1 VLAHHKTPTT
11 PNVTEGIEEAVRTV
25 LSKSGLPADKIA
37 SVTVGTTHFINA
49 VVEQDAR
56 RLRRVAILRL
66 SKNFLREVPPFSE
79 FPSGL
84 TSIVKGYVGYLD
96 GGLHI
101 DGSQEAPI
109 VESQVVEK
117 CAEIK
122 KLGLTAVVVVGCF
135 SPIDEEFKQ
144 EDRVR
149 EIVRRE
155 IPDADVI
162 VSHEVAN
169 IGLLEREN
177 ASILN
182 AAILRY
188 AKRTVKGFRR
198 AMEALK
204 LTCPLFLTQNDGTLL
219 DSAAAANIPIRTF
232 ASGATNSMRG
242 AAYLTGHKT
251 ENSSAIVVDI
261 GGTTSDVGVLLPS
274 GLPRQA
280 SAYVT
285 VAGVRVNYSMPHLHS
300 IGLGGGSIVRE
311 TDGKVNVGPDSVGH
325 YLTRDALVFGGKV
338 TTASDV
344 AVAAGRADMGD
355 KASVQNLSSKLVERA
370 QQRIKA
376 LLEGAIDTIKTSP
389 EAMPVLLV
397 GGGAILAPDSL
408 NGASELKRPPYHDV
422 ANAVGAAISKV
433 GGIVDVIQSVA
444 DQSVAQAVEYAK
456 SVAIQRAV
464 DAGALKDSIIVAE
477 VEHFPVTYMANQLRT
492 IVKAVG
498 ELDINMQPQAL
509 EDGSGEGEDEEPEI
523 AKDFAVKIVDE
534 PPVDPRTY
542 RPTVSKN
549 EETGVQEWHI
559 TETDINYLANGCYV
573 LGCAGGGS
581 PAATRIQLRDMLR
594 AGYKMRVVDA
604 HSLKEDACIYWGGH
618 MGSPATSNER
628 MQSLETVYAF
638 RALMEYFGHESFDAV
653 MGLEIGG
660 ANGLEALLL
669 GSTRFFDRPVIDA
682 DWMGRAYP
690 TFWQTT
696 LSVHKPGELVPT
708 AIDGGDGNTILM
720 VKASNDEIVDRGL
733 RATCAE
739 LGSRVGNAAK
749 PTTKERVTNY
759 SVLNT
764 VSLAWRVGRCIAMAE
779 ATNTLST
786 VSEQIVEQVGGEKS
800 AKILFRGKIVG
811 VERRLF
817 KGHSY
822 GSITVAGLSSEED
835 EFADQP
841 GRMKPVATGGTLKI
855 PFKNENIYAEHE
867 VDGLKTYIASVPDLI
882 CVLDSATGRSLG
894 VPEFK
899 YGFRVTVLGITC
911 SPRWS
916 DTPAGLAIGGPKAFG
931 YDIEYQA
938 LGKYVPPRSVLEEF
952 ASE

>member
-1 VLAHHKTPTT
+1 M
-11 PNVTEGIEEAVRTV
+11 
-25 LSKSGLPADKIA
+25 
-37 SVTVGTTHFINA
+37 
-49 VVEQDAR
+49 
-56 RLRRVAILRL
+56 
-66 SKNFLREVPPFSE
+66 
-79 FPSGL
+79 
-84 TSIVKGYVGYLD
+84 KGYVGYLD

-149 EIVRRE
+149 EIVQRE
-155 IPDADVI
+155 IPGADVI
-162 VSHEVAN
+162 ASHEVAN

-198 AMEALK
+198 AMKALK

-311 TDGKVNVGPDSVGH
+311 ADGKVTVGPDSVGH
-325 YLTRDALVFGGKV
+325 YLTRDSLVFGGQV
-338 TTASDV
+338 TTASDI
-344 AVAAGRADMGD
+344 AVASGRAEMGD
-355 KASVQNLSSKLVERA
+355 KSLVQGLSSDLIDRA

-376 LLEGAIDTIKTSP
+376 LLEGAIDIIKTSP
-389 EAMPVLLV
+389 EPMPVLLV
-397 GGGAILAPDSL
+397 GGGAVLAPSSL
-408 NGASELKRPPYHDV
+408 NGASELKLPPYHDV

-444 DQSVAQAVEYAK
+444 YQSVSQAVEYAK
-456 SVAIQRAV
+456 SVATQRAI
-464 DAGALKDSIIVAE
+464 DAGALKESIIVAE

-498 ELDINMQPQAL
+498 ELDIKMQPQSLDDESA
-509 EDGSGEGEDEEPEI
+509 EGEDEDPEMD
-523 AKDFAVKIVDE
+523 KSFTTKIIDE
-534 PPVDPRTY
+534 PPVDPRSYT
-542 RPTVSKN
+542 PTILKN
-549 EETGVQEWHI
+549 EATGVQEWHI
-559 TETDINYLANGCYV
+559 TETDIDYLSNGCYV

-604 HSLKEDACIYWGGH
+604 SALPEDACVYWGGH

-638 RALMEYFGHESFDAV
+638 RALMEYFGHSSFDAV

-660 ANGLEALLL
+660 ANGLEAFLL
-669 GSTRFFDRPVIDA
+669 GSTRFFDRPVVDA

-720 VKASNDEIVDRGL
+720 TKSSNDEIVDRGL
-733 RATCAE
+733 RGICAE

-749 PTTKERVTNY
+749 PTTKERVVSY

-779 ATNTLST
+779 VTNTLST
-786 VSEQIVEQVGGEKS
+786 VAEQIVQQVGGEES

-822 GSITVAGLSSEED
+822 GSITVAGLSSDED
-835 EFADQP
+835 EYADQVN
-841 GRMKPVATGGTLKI
+841 RMKPVATGGTLKI

-867 VDGLKTYIASVPDLI
+867 LDGKKTYIASVPDLI

-899 YGFRVTVLGITC
+899 YGFRVTILGITC

-931 YDIEYQA
+931 YDLEYTA
-938 LGKYVPPRSVLEEF
+938 LGKYVEPRSVIEEY
-952 ASE
+952 ASA